1 MNYLLIANN
10 EEKIKKLLYDVADF
24 LWIAEMKFVSVAIA
38 LNVILFNE

>member
-24 LWIAEMKFVSVAIA
+24 LWDSG
-38 LNVILFNE
+38 NEVCISSNCTECDFT